1 MNTNIY
7 SISSS
12 AVIIFNR
19 GFIKNKGKCGLWVH
33 YNRITL
39 EFLLKNMFLRNSA
52 IQSSKN
58 IFCLKSEAG
67 IVLNLSL
74 IFEQI
79 SAWRPYKL
87 GPYKKKVYVWKKKC
101 VREGIKTKESAY
113 KREKITHIK
122 ERERDS
128 ERNCF

>member
-1 MNTNIY
+1 M
-7 SISSS
+7 
-12 AVIIFNR
+12 
-19 GFIKNKGKCGLWVH
+19 
-33 YNRITL
+33 

-87 GPYKKKVYVWKKKC
+87 GPYKKKKCMCERKNVY
-101 VREGIKTKESAY
+101 EKELRQ
-113 KREKITHIK
+113 KRVHTREK
-122 ERERDS
+122 R
-128 ERNCF
+128 